1 MDAAMQQRV
10 PLAAT
15 VLTFVVVAAAWWGL
29 SSVGTTQPAVN
40 ATTTAEGR
48 IEGGGNVFSVGTS
61 ATGTVAELMV
71 APGAHVEKG
80 QHLARI
86 ECSQIE
92 RELEARKA
100 DLDATEA
107 IFLRTV
113 HGPRQEEISVGIAN
127 VHLAEARSEEA
138 DKALQRTMQ
147 LREGFTVTRVQI
159 DQAQRDA
166 RIAHALLDEVRAKL
180 DLLMAGSRAED
191 ITEAHS
197 RRDAAKGRVDEAAAR
212 LGYCTVDAP
221 ISGLVLSTHVSPG
234 QLVSSMVP
242 VTLLTLVDDSKRR
255 VRALV
260 DERETAKLCP
270 GQRSQIS
277 ADGIPGVRAEGTVE
291 TVGVEVENS
300 GNPSRQVRQ
309 VVLAIPVDQPQLPIG
324 LRVSV
329 QFSPCTPAQR
339 GGGR

>member
-1 MDAAMQQRV
+1 MDAAMQQRI
-10 PLAAT
+10 PLAAIILT
-15 VLTFVVVAAAWWGL
+15 VLVVAAAWWGL
-29 SSVGTTQPAVN
+29 SSVGTTQPIVN

-48 IEGGGNVFSVGTS
+48 VEGGGNVFSVGTS

-71 APGAHVEKG
+71 ATGTHVQKG

-86 ECSQIE
+86 ECGQIE

-100 DLDATEA
+100 DLDAAEA
-107 IFLRTV
+107 AFLRAI
-113 HGPRQEEISVGIAN
+113 HGPRMEEISVGIAN

-138 DKALQRTMQ
+138 DKALQRTLQ

-166 RIAHALLDEVRAKL
+166 RIARALLDEVRAKL
-180 DLLMAGSRAED
+180 DLLMAGTRAED

-221 ISGLVLSTHVSPG
+221 ISGLVLSTNVSPG

-242 VTLLTLVDDSKRR
+242 VTLVTLVDDSRRR
-255 VRALV
+255 VRAFV
-260 DERETAKLCP
+260 DERETSKLCQ
-270 GQRSQIS
+270 GQRGQIT
-277 ADGIPGVRAEGTVE
+277 ADGIPGARVEATVE
-291 TVGVEVENS
+291 SVAVEVSENAA
-300 GNPSRQVRQ
+300 NPGRQFRQ
-309 VVLAIPVDQPQLPIG
+309 VVLAIAADQPQLPIG

-329 QFSPCTPAQR
+329 QLSPCQPGQR
-339 GGGR
+339 GGR